1 MGSDCAN
8 SCLRLICVLSLTEKM
23 KIRNLMTFKPKSR
36 RLLMTKQ
43 KSVKGLFIY
52 CLIGII
58 AIVPTYLK
66 ALSTLSTNPDEL
78 EQMREMMGISG
89 SPEMLALL
97 GQLPNFIVL
106 IIALVIGFFTA
117 HKVGLKSVIMHP
129 NAREKSKS
137 EWIKGIKLAIILGS
151 IAGVFIRGFDYL
163 ILPFLP
169 DGIKEVIHPY
179 NALEFL
185 AALLYGGIV
194 EELLIRFGLMSLLV
208 FIFWKLFDRK
218 SAKPSNWVFILAILI
233 STLLFGIGHYSG
245 TASMTEMT
253 GFIWF
258 RMILGNGLPGL
269 FFGWIYWKHNLEL
282 AMLAHMFTHIAMNFL
297 MLIVS
302 FFM

>member
-1 MGSDCAN
+1 
-8 SCLRLICVLSLTEKM
+8 
-23 KIRNLMTFKPKSR
+23 MTQ
-36 RLLMTKQ
+36 Q
-43 KSVKGLFIY
+43 KSIKGLFIY

-58 AIVPTYLK
+58 AMIPIYLM
-66 ALSTLSTNPDEL
+66 ALSTLSTNPAEL
-78 EQMREMMGISG
+78 EQTREIMGISG

-97 GQLPNFIVL
+97 GQLPNYIFL

-151 IAGVFIRGFDYL
+151 IAGVVIRGFDYL
-163 ILPFLP
+163 LFPLLPEGL
-169 DGIKEVIHPY
+169 KELIHPY
-179 NALEFL
+179 NAIEFL

-194 EELLIRFGLMSLLV
+194 EELLMRFGFMSLLV

-218 SAKPSNWVFILAILI
+218 SAKPSNWVFILAIFV
-233 STLLFGIGHYSG
+233 SALLFAIGHYSG
-245 TASMTEMT
+245 TASVTEMT
-253 GFIWF
+253 AFIWF
-258 RMILGNGLPGL
+258 RMILLNGLPGF

-282 AMLAHMFTHIAMNFL
+282 AMLAHMFAHIAMNFL